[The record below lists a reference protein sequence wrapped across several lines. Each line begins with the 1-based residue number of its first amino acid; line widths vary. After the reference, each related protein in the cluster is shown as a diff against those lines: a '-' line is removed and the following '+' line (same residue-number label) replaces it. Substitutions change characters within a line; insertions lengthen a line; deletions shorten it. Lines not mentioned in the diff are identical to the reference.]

1 MKYRIVFEAD
11 KHWGVTRPEDQYQS
25 SFIIKK
31 YLAEQPV
38 DLYINL
44 GDFFDTKLL
53 LNSKASIYAVR
64 DFQDKVAICRARGI
78 PVRAIKGTRGH
89 DYDQWDIFDRTY
101 KEKENDTICFRTC
114 TSEET
119 LPGLQILYCPEENVN
134 FADYVDNYYDI
145 ITRKPPQLCALH
157 GNFDKIM
164 PAIAVQMAEND
175 ASSTTLVYHY
185 EDLERTVHGPLIAG
199 HWHTGETYRHLSYVG
214 SYDRWSFGE
223 METKGF
229 MVVEYNT
236 DTETYRQIRV
246 PNILAPVYK
255 TYEVHTSVY
264 TNTEAYAALIE
275 AVDTNLKA
283 DPVMHIRIL
292 VKIDAE
298 QANTE
303 QQLSNLKFRYAN
315 NKRVHITVINQL
327 KKEKK
332 AAKKEE
338 TKRLETS
345 YSYIKDPNMTIQ
357 AKIRE
362 FILQH
367 TGHDYT
373 EADIMSVI
381 GTHLESK

>member
-1 MKYRIVFEAD
+1 
-11 KHWGVTRPEDQYQS
+11 
-25 SFIIKK
+25 
-31 YLAEQPV
+31 
-38 DLYINL
+38 
-44 GDFFDTKLL
+44 
-53 LNSKASIYAVR
+53 
-64 DFQDKVAICRARGI
+64 
-78 PVRAIKGTRGH
+78 
-89 DYDQWDIFDRTY
+89 
-101 KEKENDTICFRTC
+101 
-114 TSEET
+114 
-119 LPGLQILYCPEENVN
+119 
-134 FADYVDNYYDI
+134 
-145 ITRKPPQLCALH
+145 
-157 GNFDKIM
+157 
-164 PAIAVQMAEND
+164 
-175 ASSTTLVYHY
+175 
-185 EDLERTVHGPLIAG
+185 
-199 HWHTGETYRHLSYVG
+199 
-214 SYDRWSFGE
+214 

-229 MVVEYNT
+229 MVVEYDT

-246 PNILAPVYK
+246 PNVLAPVYK

-381 GTHLESK
+381 GAHLESK